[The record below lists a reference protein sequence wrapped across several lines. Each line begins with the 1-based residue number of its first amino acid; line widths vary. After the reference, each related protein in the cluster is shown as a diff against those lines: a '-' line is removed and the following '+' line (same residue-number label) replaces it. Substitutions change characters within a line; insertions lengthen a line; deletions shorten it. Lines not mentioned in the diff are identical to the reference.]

1 MDCLSPPSGS
11 GPMLTRALQPG
22 IQATLIGPIL
32 SIGSMCSMQMASVF
46 AQPVMTD
53 LGVFSTS
60 FIRMATGALLLLA
73 FAWPRHMTLKQVPV
87 AVVMGAILAA
97 NSVCF
102 FTATRYLPLGLVTA
116 ISFLGPLGMAII
128 LSRRIWDLSI
138 VVLAAVGVFLLLK
151 PDFGGWQSNA
161 LGLALAGAS
170 ACFWASYI
178 LCIRRLGSVFKGNEG
193 LAVALTVAAILIL
206 PLALLYPP
214 PTPNAGSIGLA
225 MMIALLAP
233 ILPCVLEMQ
242 ALRMMS
248 TRSFSIL
255 MSFEPGVGAI
265 AGFAFLAQSPSL
277 PQAVGLALVVFASIG
292 SVLTSQ

>member
-1 MDCLSPPSGS
+1 MWTRPQFGS
-11 GPMLTRALQPG
+11 DPLLTRSIQPG

-32 SIGSMCSMQMASVF
+32 SIASMCSMQMAAVL

-73 FAWPRHMTLKQVPV
+73 FAWPRQMTMKQVPA
-87 AVVMGAILAA
+87 AVVMGITLAA

-128 LSRRIWDLSI
+128 LSRRLWDVAL
-138 VVLAAVGVFLLLK
+138 VVLAAAGVFLLLK
-151 PDFGGWQSNA
+151 PDIGGWQSNS

-170 ACFWASYI
+170 AFFWASYI
-178 LCIRRLGSVFKGNEG
+178 LCIRRLGTMLKGTEG
-193 LAVALTVAAILIL
+193 LAIAFSVAAILIL

-214 PTPNAGSIGLA
+214 PAPSAGSIGLA
-225 MMIALLAP
+225 MAIALLAP
-233 ILPCVLEMQ
+233 ILPCILEMQ
-242 ALRMMS
+242 ALRMMP
-248 TRSFSIL
+248 TKSFSIL

-265 AGFAFLAQSPSL
+265 AGFMFLAQSSTML
-277 PQAVGLALVVFASIG
+277 QAFGLACVVFASMG
-292 SVLTSQ
+292 SVLSSQ

>member
-1 MDCLSPPSGS
+1 MLGESDNCLES
-11 GPMLTRALQPG
+11 QPEQDAG
-22 IQATLIGPIL
+22 DG
-32 SIGSMCSMQMASVF
+32 
-46 AQPVMTD
+46 
-53 LGVFSTS
+53 
-60 FIRMATGALLLLA
+60 
-73 FAWPRHMTLKQVPV
+73 
-87 AVVMGAILAA
+87 
-97 NSVCF
+97 
-102 FTATRYLPLGLVTA
+102 LPL
-116 ISFLGPLGMAII
+116 P
-128 LSRRIWDLSI
+128 
-138 VVLAAVGVFLLLK
+138 AVRERSNADARPSTRNSGDPDRPDPIHFLLLK

-233 ILPCVLEMQ
+233 ILPCILEMQ

-265 AGFAFLAQSPSL
+265 AGFAFLAQSPSV
-277 PQAVGLALVVFASIG
+277 PQAVGLALVVFASMG